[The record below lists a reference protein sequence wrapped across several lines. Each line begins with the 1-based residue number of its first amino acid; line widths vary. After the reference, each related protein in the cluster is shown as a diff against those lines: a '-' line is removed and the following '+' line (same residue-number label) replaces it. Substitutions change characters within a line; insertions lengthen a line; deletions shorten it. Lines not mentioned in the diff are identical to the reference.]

1 MMIDIKLAK
10 KKKKK
15 QSQLKDDSDD
25 DLPELD
31 WWQTKPKAEVKKEKK
46 PKREKSRSFKVLR
59 PVYVRFAA
67 FN

>member
-1 MMIDIKLAK
+1 MMMDIKLAK
-10 KKKKK
+10 KKKKR

-46 PKREKSRSFKVLR
+46 PKSEKSRPFKVLR
-59 PVYVRFAA
+59 SISVRCGL
-67 FN
+67 